1 MATDLEQNLFD
12 ALWDQDDPTAIDAC
26 TNQEERDHALWIAVA
41 FQRLG
46 TMNALL
52 DRGTTPEAQE
62 AALALLCRG
71 LQMAGDRSRN
81 VLLSPVRADT
91 PPFWGE
97 VEQAMG
103 RHLDKHNSDDQGWPN
118 LVPTLVEGVP
128 TDSLERFVDTLGQA
142 IGPRITEAQAMLQAE
157 IDRRVLEAV

>member
-12 ALWDQDDPTAIDAC
+12 ALWDQDNPTAIDAC
-26 TNQEERDHALWIAVA
+26 TTQEERDHALWIALA

-71 LQMAGDRSRN
+71 LQMAGDRSGS
-81 VLLSPVRADT
+81 VLFSPVRTNT

-103 RHLDKHNSDDQGWPN
+103 RHLDKRGDNGSWPGMMAA
-118 LVPTLVEGVP
+118 LVEEVSS
-128 TDSLERFVDTLGQA
+128 DSLDVFRASLDQA
-142 IGPRITEAQAMLQAE
+142 TGSAITEAQAVLQAE
-157 IDRRVLEAV
+157 IDRRLLTNM